1 MRRDLDN
8 HMATSDHQHLL
19 LMMKAFNELKQET
32 KKETEQLREEIKAQE
47 RRGPQYE
54 GSQYGSDASYN
65 NFFDSNDDLIP
76 PIPNCCF
83 NNNLTSTMMVL

>member
-19 LMMKAFNELKQET
+19 LMMKAFKELKQET
-32 KKETEQLREEIKAQE
+32 KKETEQLREEIKAQG
-47 RRGPQYE
+47 RRGPQRK
-54 GSQYGSDASYN
+54 SPQYGSDVSFKHFY
-65 NFFDSNDDLIP
+65 DSNDDLIP

-83 NNNLTSTMMVL
+83 N